1 MRFLEPLYS
10 FCLDGIDSND
20 KELAR
25 TVRSFINVWVS
36 TTIIMWLYV
45 IFSYYVFSF
54 PLVAQLGILY
64 SIIHTLAPIVYRVTK
79 SLVITG
85 LVISLSGLAFQIT
98 YCYFNGGIDSPA
110 VIWFAVHP
118 VIISFFASQL
128 LIILSV
134 GLNAIVVGVMTYLT
148 LTGFFPADP
157 LPENITDVMR
167 ISSLVGLDIVIA
179 VYTIVFIRMNKE
191 HSQELAGRNKLIENL
206 MRIMGHDIK
215 NNLNATILTSQ
226 ELQQEIKDD
235 NSKQLI
241 DKIIKSSW
249 NIRNITNSVTEWM
262 MAYDQA
268 SSLKITELSLNSVID
283 YIEDAYTEELIEKK
297 IRFDI
302 DVECPLNTKIM
313 ADHNALFYQ
322 VLNNIFFNAIK
333 FSPENSELMFL
344 IQRNDKS
351 VVLKLIDQGIGMP
364 EHIINNLFSPSRN
377 STREGTNGEKG
388 TGFGMPIVK
397 VILDAMNS
405 SIKVKS
411 KCEKKYST
419 NSGTEIAIKIPA
431 I

>member
-20 KELAR
+20 KQLTR
-25 TVRSFINVWVS
+25 TVRSFVNVWVS

-118 VIISFFASQL
+118 VIISFFASQW
-128 LIILSV
+128 LIIFSV
-134 GLNAIVVGVMTYLT
+134 ALNAIAVGVITYLT
-148 LTGFFPADP
+148 IIGFFPTDTI
-157 LPENITDVMR
+157 PENTTDVMR
-167 ISSLVGLDIVIA
+167 ISSLIGLDIVIA

-191 HSQELAGRNKLIENL
+191 HSQELGERNKLIENL

-226 ELQQEIKDD
+226 ELQKEIKDD
-235 NSKQLI
+235 NSKQLV

-262 MAYDQA
+262 LAYDQA
-268 SSLKITELSLNSVID
+268 SSLKITELSLDSVIN
-283 YIEDAYTEELIEKK
+283 YVEDAYTEDLIKK
-297 IRFDI
+297 NIRLDI
-302 DVECPLNTKIM
+302 YSECPLNTKIM
-313 ADHNALFYQ
+313 ADPNALFYQ

-333 FSPENSELMFL
+333 FSPENSELIFV

-351 VVLKLIDQGIGMP
+351 IELKLIDQGIGMP
-364 EHIINNLFSPSRN
+364 EHIINNLFSPSKN
-377 STREGTNGEKG
+377 SSREGTNGEKG
-388 TGFGMPIVK
+388 TGFGLPIVS
-397 VILDAMNS
+397 VILEAMNGS
-405 SIKVKS
+405 VKVES
-411 KCEKKYST
+411 KCET
-419 NSGTEIAIKIPA
+419 EHPNNSGTEITIKMPA